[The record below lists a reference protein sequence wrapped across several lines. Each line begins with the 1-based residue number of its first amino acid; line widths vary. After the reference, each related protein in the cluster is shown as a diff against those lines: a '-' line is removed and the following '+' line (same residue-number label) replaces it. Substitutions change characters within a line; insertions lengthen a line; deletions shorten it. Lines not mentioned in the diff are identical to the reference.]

1 MELQL
6 LHWNNVSPQLQKL
19 AAQSR
24 RGVPPHPQHAGEGAC
39 GIRLHVW
46 RVTAAEA
53 VPDAAS
59 PHFLAGEDCYIVVLV
74 QRADVDASAAD
85 AASVHA
91 LAGQGA
97 VESAAPV
104 SPALLASRYEV
115 QPMLKWELVAG
126 PEGEE
131 RAPASPMATLLLLSG
146 AQCNRL
152 TREIALSACVRLKA
166 FIEMRRAHVTTLLA
180 SFPLQTASLEPAE
193 SGPALSALLALLRG
207 AYASFR
213 RSGRDVLSPTRPRH
227 RLGDGGALRRSPR
240 SRSSSTLRRRARS
253 PALSPNDV
261 VEAQRRLQRAVGA
274 SSDQTRSGAPAS
286 EGPDAEAAA
295 RSDGVQLPPLP
306 SASAR
311 PDDRQVPAPAP
322 AAGAEAGAPG
332 PVAPPRSAHGASAR
346 GPSPAAVGRVLRP
359 QAGDEE
365 APLAHP
371 ASRAS
376 VRADVPRIAI
386 GRAAMATTEDP
397 EAVELSRKSA
407 KLARYSGECSAV
419 VPWLCVSGA
428 AVARE
433 LPRLLREGVTDVLN
447 LAGEVCPNWHA
458 GRGAVRY
465 HTYCLRDGK
474 AEALAPLLPR
484 ILRLM
489 ARVRRR
495 RGRLLVHCQQGVSRS
510 VAVCVFYL
518 MWRDG
523 VEFRDAL
530 RSVRD
535 QRGVASPN
543 LGFSCQLIEWGKAR
557 TVRALARAADGGDS
571 GAAPTSSLTPLP
583 PNRTALVA
591 RRGRAPVPPGA
602 AGVAEPQAGRAGPLR
617 AGAAAGRAQS
627 GPLPAVRGD
636 AGLAGR
642 VCAAHSCRGV
652 GVGGP

>member
-1 MELQL
+1 MTTLAAAPDDRVELQL
-6 LHWNNVSPQLQKL
+6 LHWNSVSPQLQKL

-24 RGVPPHPQHAGEGAC
+24 RGVSPHPEHASDDAC

-74 QRADVDASAAD
+74 QRADVDASVAD
-85 AASVHA
+85 APGVH
-91 LAGQGA
+91 GSPDPDGD
-97 VESAAPV
+97 VSAAPV

-115 QPMLKWELVAG
+115 QPMLKWELLSA

-131 RAPASPMATLLLLSG
+131 RATASPLATLLLLSG
-146 AQCNRL
+146 AKCNRL

-166 FIEMRRAHVTTLLA
+166 FIEMRRAHVATLLG
-180 SFPLQTASLEPAE
+180 SFPLHTASLDPDEA
-193 SGPALSALLALLRG
+193 GPALPALLAILRG
-207 AYASFR
+207 AYASSR

-227 RLGDGGALRRSPR
+227 RFGDGTALGRSPR

-253 PALSPNDV
+253 PAVTSAEV
-261 VEAQRRLQRAVGA
+261 AEAQRHLQRAVDS
-274 SSDQTRSGAPAS
+274 SSDQMRSGARPNGGGGGAATADS
-286 EGPDAEAAA
+286 NGAAA
-295 RSDGVQLPPLP
+295 PEADGVQLPPLP

-311 PDDRQVPAPAP
+311 PDDQAAPAP
-322 AAGAEAGAPG
+322 AAPLAGGETGAAAASG
-332 PVAPPRSAHGASAR
+332 PVAPPRSAVAR

-359 QAGDEE
+359 QAVDSDSPP
-365 APLAHP
+365 AQPPAT

-376 VRADVPRIAI
+376 ARACVPRIAI
-386 GRAAMATTEDP
+386 GGAAMEATEDP
-397 EAVELSRKSA
+397 EAIELSRKSA
-407 KLARYSGECSAV
+407 KLARYSAECSAV
-419 VPWLCVSGA
+419 ETWLCVSGA
-428 AVARE
+428 AVARD

-447 LAGEVCPNWHA
+447 MAGEVCPNWHA

-495 RGRLLVHCQQGVSRS
+495 GGRLLVHCQQGVSRS
-510 VAVCVFYL
+510 VATCVFYL

-523 VEFRDAL
+523 VEFREGL
-530 RSVRD
+530 RVVRE

-557 TVRALARAADGGDS
+557 AVRAARG
-571 GAAPTSSLTPLP
+571 
-583 PNRTALVA
+583 
-591 RRGRAPVPPGA
+591 
-602 AGVAEPQAGRAGPLR
+602 
-617 AGAAAGRAQS
+617 
-627 GPLPAVRGD
+627 
-636 AGLAGR
+636 
-642 VCAAHSCRGV
+642 
-652 GVGGP
+652 